1 MGISKAGKDFKAQVS
16 DYVVEYKVPKLG
28 AARLELKV
36 VIYPRDRRRQD
47 ISNRIKIL
55 EDSLVDAGVF
65 DDDSQIDIL
74 FIERGE
80 IKKGGGCLV
89 MLDIIE
95 EKQSP

>member
-1 MGISKAGKDFKAQVS
+1 
-16 DYVVEYKVPKLG
+16 
-28 AARLELKV
+28 
-36 VIYPRDRRRQD
+36 
-47 ISNRIKIL
+47 L